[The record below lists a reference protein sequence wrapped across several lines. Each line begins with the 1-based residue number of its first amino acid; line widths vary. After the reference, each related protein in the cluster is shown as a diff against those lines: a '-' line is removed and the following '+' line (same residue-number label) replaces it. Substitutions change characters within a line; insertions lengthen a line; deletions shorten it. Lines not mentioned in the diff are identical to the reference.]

1 MDAALRAGAMYIA
14 LIILFKIAGRR
25 SLVDLTTFDFVLLL
39 IIGEATQQ
47 ALLGDDFS
55 FTNAVLVIATLF
67 AMDIGFSMAK
77 ERFDSLSKL
86 LDDGAIILVEN
97 GRPLSRRL
105 QKARLTED
113 DIMETARTNQG
124 VERMED
130 IRYAIL
136 ERNGSIS
143 IIKN

>member
-1 MDAALRAGAMYIA
+1 MDAALRAAAMYVA
-14 LIILFKIAGRR
+14 LIILFKVAGRR

-55 FTNAVLVIATLF
+55 FTNAVLVIATLI
-67 AMDIGFSMAK
+67 AMDIGFTLAK
-77 ERFDSLSKL
+77 QRLRSLTRL
-86 LDDGAIILVEN
+86 LDNGAMILVEN
-97 GRPLSRRL
+97 GRPLKARL
-105 QKARLTED
+105 AKARLTEA
-113 DIMETARTNQG
+113 DILETARCSQG

-130 IRYAIL
+130 IRFAIL

-143 IIKN
+143 IIRN

>member
-55 FTNAVLVIATLF
+55 FTNAVLIIATLM
-67 AMDIGFSMAK
+67 AMDVGFSLAK
-77 ERFDSLSKL
+77 RRFSSLARFMDDS
-86 LDDGAIILVEN
+86 AMILVEN
-97 GRPLSRRL
+97 GRPLTKRL
-105 QKARLTED
+105 AKARLTED
-113 DIMETARTNQG
+113 DIMETARTNEG

-143 IIKN
+143 IIKH

>member
-1 MDAALRAGAMYIA
+1 MDAALRAAAMYVA
-14 LIILFKIAGRR
+14 LIILFKVAGRR

-55 FTNAVLVIATLF
+55 FTNAVLVIATLI
-67 AMDIGFSMAK
+67 AMDIGFTLAK
-77 ERFDSLSKL
+77 QRLRSLTRL
-86 LDDGAIILVEN
+86 LDDGAMILVEY
-97 GRPLSRRL
+97 GRPLKARL
-105 QKARLTED
+105 AKARLTEA
-113 DIMETARTNQG
+113 DIMETARSNQG

-130 IRYAIL
+130 IRFAIL

-143 IIKN
+143 IIRN

>member
-55 FTNAVLVIATLF
+55 FTNAVLVIATLI
-67 AMDIGFSMAK
+67 AMDVGFSLAK
-77 ERFDSLSKL
+77 QRFNRLSKL
-86 LDDGAIILVEN
+86 LDDGAMVLVEH
-97 GRPLSRRL
+97 GRPLGKRL
-105 QKARLTED
+105 AKARLTEA
-113 DIMETARTNQG
+113 DIMETARSNQG

>member
-55 FTNAVLVIATLF
+55 FTNAVLVIATLI
-67 AMDIGFSMAK
+67 AMDVGFSLAK
-77 ERFDSLSKL
+77 QRFNSLAKL
-86 LDDGAIILVEN
+86 LDDGAMILVEN
-97 GRPLSRRL
+97 GRPLGKRL
-105 QKARLTED
+105 AKARLTEA
-113 DIMETARTNQG
+113 DIMETARSNQG

>member
-55 FTNAVLVIATLF
+55 FTNAVLVIATLI
-67 AMDIGFSMAK
+67 AMDVGFSLAK
-77 ERFDSLSKL
+77 QRFNRLAKV
-86 LDDGAIILVEN
+86 LDDGALILVEN
-97 GRPLSRRL
+97 GKPLTKRL
-105 QKARLTED
+105 AKARLTEA
-113 DIMETARTNQG
+113 DIMETARSNEG
-124 VERMED
+124 VERMDD